1 MSLPG
6 QRGATEVPP
15 APPSTGR
22 WEFLVTALRR
32 LVRGTAWVAGLGLLI
47 MVMVTCVDVVL
58 RKLGHP
64 LPGAYD
70 LVRVAAGLTIACAL
84 PYTTA
89 IKGHVAVE
97 YFHHRLGRRGRKVV
111 DTLIRL
117 PIIAMFSLFT
127 WQFIAYGIQ
136 LRASGEVSMTLQLP
150 VFWVPYVMAFAC
162 AQVVLVTLWHL
173 LHPGKPL
180 IKP

>member
-1 MSLPG
+1 MSV
-6 QRGATEVPP
+6 ATC
-15 APPSTGR
+15 ATGR
-22 WEFLVTALRR
+22 WDFLVTGLRR
-32 LVRGTAWVAGLGLLI
+32 LVRVTAGVAGLGLLT
-47 MVMVTCVDVVL
+47 MMGVTCLDVVM

-70 LVRVAAGLTIACAL
+70 MVKIAAGVTIACAL

-97 YFHHRLGRRGRKVV
+97 YFQHKLGRRGRVVV
-111 DTLIRL
+111 DTLMRL
-117 PIIAMFSLFT
+117 PIMAMFGLFT
-127 WQFIAYGIQ
+127 WQLIAYGTK
-136 LRASGEVSMTLQLP
+136 LRTSGEVSMTLQLP
-150 VFWVPYVMAFAC
+150 VYWVPYVMAFSC

>member
-1 MSLPG
+1 MD
-6 QRGATEVPP
+6 
-15 APPSTGR
+15 
-22 WEFLVTALRR
+22 FLVTALRTVVR
-32 LVRGTAWVAGLGLLI
+32 LTAGIAGVGLLA
-47 MVMVTCVDVVL
+47 MAALTCLDVIL

-70 LVRVAAGLTIACAL
+70 LVKVAAGVTIACAL

-97 YFHHRLGRRGRKVV
+97 YFHHRLGRRGRVV
-111 DTLIRL
+111 ADTLIRL
-117 PIIAMFSLFT
+117 PIMAMFSLFT
-127 WQFIAYGIQ
+127 WQFIAYGTK
-136 LRASGEVSMTLQLP
+136 LRTSGEVSMTLQLP
-150 VFWVPYVMAFAC
+150 VYWVPYVMAFSC

>member
-1 MSLPG
+1 MMP
-6 QRGATEVPP
+6 GATT
-15 APPSTGR
+15 TGP
-22 WEFLVTALRR
+22 WEFLATALRR
-32 LVRGTAWVAGLGLLI
+32 VVRATAGVAGMGLLT
-47 MVMVTCVDVVL
+47 MMGVTCVDVVM

-70 LVRVAAGLTIACAL
+70 MVKIAAGLTIACAL

-97 YFHHRLGRRGRKVV
+97 YFHHRLGRRGRVVV

-117 PIIAMFSLFT
+117 PIMALFTLFT
-127 WQFIAYGIQ
+127 WELIAYGTR
-136 LRASGEVSMTLQLP
+136 LRSSGEVSMTMRLP
-150 VFWVPYVMAFAC
+150 VFWVPYVMAFSC

-180 IKP
+180 LKP

>member
-1 MSLPG
+1 MDL
-6 QRGATEVPP
+6 
-15 APPSTGR
+15 
-22 WEFLVTALRR
+22 LVTALRR
-32 LVRGTAWVAGLGLLI
+32 LVRLTAAVAGVGLLT
-47 MVMVTCVDVVL
+47 MVTVTCVDVVL

-70 LVRVAAGLTIACAL
+70 IVKVAAGVTMACAL

-97 YFHHRLGRRGRKVV
+97 YFHHKLGRLGRVV
-111 DTLIRL
+111 ADTLIRL
-117 PIIAMFSLFT
+117 PIMALFSLFA
-127 WQFIAYGIQ
+127 WQLIAYGAK
-136 LRASGEVSMTLQLP
+136 LRSSGEVSMTLQLP

-162 AQVVLVTLWHL
+162 AQVVLVTLWHM

>member
-1 MSLPG
+1 MPG
-6 QRGATEVPP
+6 TTT
-15 APPSTGR
+15 TGR
-22 WEFLVTALRR
+22 WDFLVTGLRR
-32 LVRGTAWVAGLGLLI
+32 LVRLTAGVAGVGLLT
-47 MVMVTCVDVVL
+47 MMAVTCLDVVM

-70 LVRVAAGLTIACAL
+70 MVKMAAGVTIACAL

-97 YFHHRLGRRGRKVV
+97 YFYHRLGRRGRVV
-111 DTLIRL
+111 ADTLIRL
-117 PIIAMFSLFT
+117 AIMAMFSLFT
-127 WQFIAYGIQ
+127 WELIAYGTK
-136 LRASGEVSMTLQLP
+136 LRSSGEVSMTLQLP
-150 VFWVPYVMAFAC
+150 VYWVPYVMAFSC

>member
-1 MSLPG
+1 MDM
-6 QRGATEVPP
+6 
-15 APPSTGR
+15 
-22 WEFLVTALRR
+22 LVTLLRR
-32 LVRGTAWVAGLGLLI
+32 LVRLTAGVAGMGLLT
-47 MVMVTCVDVVL
+47 MMGVTCVDVVM

-70 LVRVAAGLTIACAL
+70 MVKIAAGLTIACAL

-97 YFHHRLGRRGRKVV
+97 YFHHRLGRRGRVVV

-117 PIIAMFSLFT
+117 PIMALFTLFT
-127 WQFIAYGIQ
+127 WELIAYGTR
-136 LRASGEVSMTLQLP
+136 LRSSGEVSMTMRLP
-150 VFWVPYVMAFAC
+150 VFWVPYVMAFSC